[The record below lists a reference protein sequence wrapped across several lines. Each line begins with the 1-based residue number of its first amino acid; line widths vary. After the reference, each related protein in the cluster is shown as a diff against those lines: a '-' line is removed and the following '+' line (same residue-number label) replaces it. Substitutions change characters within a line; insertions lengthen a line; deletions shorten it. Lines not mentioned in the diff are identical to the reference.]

1 MASWMAGA
9 LGVGHV
15 TYEAVVVRER
25 DGILDAGAANQTI
38 GSVTSISTKVFSA
51 TPMQRGR
58 TTRPGHITT
67 ATTGALISNFG
78 EPGSAGGERF
88 LQG

>member
-25 DGILDAGAANQTI
+25 DGILDAGAATQTI
-38 GSVTSISTKVFSA
+38 GSITSISTRVFFHDA
-51 TPMQRGR
+51 DAKR
-58 TTRPGHITT
+58 TDGQTRPHNYSHHWD
-67 ATTGALISNFG
+67 SNF
-78 EPGSAGGERF
+78 E
-88 LQG
+88 L